1 MKACPEAEG
10 GLSLFQLARLRI
22 QGWLPDFFHFIINHF
37 VECPHDPRRMAVNIC
52 GGHSIPPSSDQVSRS
67 YLSHRLLDGAGGGSC
82 SGLHIITLLGFR
94 DFFTWLFQPGKE
106 QLEVFAA
113 IAIPTIQGLV
123 SLLVWSFLIM
133 TFKRGGL
140 I

>member
-1 MKACPEAEG
+1 M
-10 GLSLFQLARLRI
+10 
-22 QGWLPDFFHFIINHF
+22 
-37 VECPHDPRRMAVNIC
+37 
-52 GGHSIPPSSDQVSRS
+52 
-67 YLSHRLLDGAGGGSC
+67 SHRLLDGAGGGSC

-123 SLLVWSFLIM
+123 SLLVWSFFDHYDLQKGWLNLIQNLSS
-133 TFKRGGL
+133 F
-140 I
+140 